1 MQYEIEKMCEFEGDK
16 VLNEEEVRIVS
27 IDGKNCFVV
36 IVEVYFSLED
46 EIFVDICFIVESSM
60 VEDSIGNKMDMNDF
74 VNVGVNLGFVRE
86 KSIVLEE

>member
-1 MQYEIEKMCEFEGDK
+1 MCEFEGDK
-16 VLNEEEVRIVS
+16 VLNEEEMRIVS

-46 EIFVDICFIVESSM
+46 EIFVDICFIVESNI
-60 VEDSIGNKMDMNDF
+60 IGNKMDMNDF

-86 KSIVLEE
+86 ESIVLEE